1 MKSVLIP
8 LTMIIALSFS
18 LFPNPVL
25 LAHTFSENENA
36 IFLTMINKIKGETQ
50 LVARDFSN
58 NTQQAQDHAKAAEE
72 LFTQKDPV
80 VNTSWTYEISERN
93 PRVTADLLHSLND
106 LKTTIASSS
115 SNSNSSSVQSK
126 VTNIGNLL
134 DEAVS
139 VRISKDLIDNPK
151 TQALVL
157 ANFGN
162 EIYNNYGAALA
173 LPPSTVANM
182 GGMSMPG
189 MSMPSKGS
197 SMNMNASSG
206 SGMSGMSMPSK
217 GSSMNMNASSGSGMS
232 GMSMPSKGSS
242 MNMNASSGSGMSET
256 ALTNAMNQSPAT
268 IKNLTAYQTAE
279 SLAAVAQQVF
289 DKNLKP
295 IAPANATN
303 YNSNIANYLD
313 QLKNA
318 VNNKS
323 SFMNVME
330 LVHGKLH
337 PTLITAYNLR
347 LSMPGMSMPSK
358 GSSMNMNASSG
369 SGMSGMSMPSK
380 GSSMNMNKQ

>member
-1 MKSVLIP
+1 MKIVAIP
-8 LTMIIALSFS
+8 LSIVIVLSFL
-18 LFPNPVL
+18 LFPNPNL

-36 IFLTMINKIKGETQ
+36 LFLTMINKIKAETQ
-50 LVARDFSN
+50 LVAHDFSN
-58 NTQQAQDHAKAAEE
+58 NTQQAQDHAKAAQE
-72 LFTQKDPV
+72 LFLQKDPV
-80 VNTSWTYEISERN
+80 VNTTWLYEISERN

-106 LKTTIASSS
+106 LKTTVASSP

-162 EIYNNYGAALA
+162 EIYNNYGAALG

-182 GGMSMPG
+182 GGMSMAG

-197 SMNMNASSG
+197 SMNMNTSSG
-206 SGMSGMSMPSK
+206 NGMSGMSMPSK
-217 GSSMNMNASSGSGMS
+217 GSSMNMNTSSGNGMS

-242 MNMNASSGSGMSET
+242 MNMNTSSGNGMSGT

-268 IKNLTAYQTAE
+268 IKNLTAYHTAE

-303 YNSNIANYLD
+303 SNSNIANYLD

-347 LSMPGMSMPSK
+347 LSMPGMSM
-358 GSSMNMNASSG
+358 A
-369 SGMSGMSMPSK
+369 GMSMPSK
-380 GSSMNMNKQ
+380 GSSMNMNTISGNGMSGMSMPSKQKQ